1 MNSGRNADGVLS
13 IIAYHVMTAIDAPS
27 SVPMMVT
34 RRTEE
39 AYDRPSLHAEL
50 LTLLTSPDAY
60 VAALVLL
67 LGYAASEAVPQ
78 HQRGAPRN
86 SSGLLS
92 NVYLDD
98 HEQACPHAH
107 VHPRVHAADMPY
119 TRRAHVHEPSARATS
134 GRRAPCGSSSPS
146 ASRSPAPS
154 ASPSPCCRPRAVRR
168 TKLTPYPYP

>member
-1 MNSGRNADGVLS
+1 
-13 IIAYHVMTAIDAPS
+13 
-27 SVPMMVT
+27 MMA

-67 LGYAASEAVPQ
+67 LSYAASEAVPQ

-98 HEQACPHAH
+98 HEQACPHAP
-107 VHPRVHAADMPY
+107 VHPRVCMRPRYAMHTPRLTY
-119 TRRAHVHEPSARATS
+119 TSLEHDDIWQACPMWLLLTLCFAV
-134 GRRAPCGSSSPS
+134 PCAVGL
-146 ASRSPAPS
+146 ALAVLSPA
-154 ASPSPCCRPRAVRR
+154 RG
-168 TKLTPYPYP
+168 TLH

>member
-1 MNSGRNADGVLS
+1 
-13 IIAYHVMTAIDAPS
+13 
-27 SVPMMVT
+27 MMA

-39 AYDRPSLHAEL
+39 AYDRPPLHAEL

-67 LGYAASEAVPQ
+67 LGYGASEAVPQ

-107 VHPRVHAADMPY
+107 VHPR
-119 TRRAHVHEPSARATS
+119 RA
-134 GRRAPCGSSSPS
+134 
-146 ASRSPAPS
+146 RS
-154 ASPSPCCRPRAVRR
+154 
-168 TKLTPYPYP
+168 

>member
-1 MNSGRNADGVLS
+1 
-13 IIAYHVMTAIDAPS
+13 
-27 SVPMMVT
+27 MMA

-98 HEQACPHAH
+98 TEQACPHAH
-107 VHPRVHAADMPY
+107 VHPRCARGRYMPC
-119 TRRAHVHEPSARATS
+119 TRRAHVHEP
-134 GRRAPCGSSSPS
+134 
-146 ASRSPAPS
+146 
-154 ASPSPCCRPRAVRR
+154 
-168 TKLTPYPYP
+168 

>member
-1 MNSGRNADGVLS
+1 
-13 IIAYHVMTAIDAPS
+13 
-27 SVPMMVT
+27 MMA
-34 RRTEE
+34 RRIEE

-60 VAALVLL
+60 IAALVLL

-107 VHPRVHAADMPY
+107 LPPCVPYIHTRSRTSIHTPSRSTSLQHGRHLAGVPHVAPPHPLLRGPLRRRPRP
-119 TRRAHVHEPSARATS
+119 RRAVARARYAALRSHPTPTPKALPLK
-134 GRRAPCGSSSPS
+134 GPS
-146 ASRSPAPS
+146 EK
-154 ASPSPCCRPRAVRR
+154 PRTGLLRD
-168 TKLTPYPYP
+168 YSE

>member
-1 MNSGRNADGVLS
+1 MFDLS
-13 IIAYHVMTAIDAPS
+13 VRYFLRRLPRERAHIRPRERRRRFCSCSITYHQLMTSIDAPS
-27 SVPMMVT
+27 SAPMMV
-34 RRTEE
+34 RRTDE

-60 VAALVLL
+60 AAALVLL
-67 LGYAASEAVPQ
+67 LSYAASEAVPQ

-107 VHPRVHAADMPY
+107 VHPRRARGCYMPCTRLTNTSLERLEPFAY
-119 TRRAHVHEPSARATS
+119 TPHMKKSNDT
-134 GRRAPCGSSSPS
+134 
-146 ASRSPAPS
+146 
-154 ASPSPCCRPRAVRR
+154 
-168 TKLTPYPYP
+168 